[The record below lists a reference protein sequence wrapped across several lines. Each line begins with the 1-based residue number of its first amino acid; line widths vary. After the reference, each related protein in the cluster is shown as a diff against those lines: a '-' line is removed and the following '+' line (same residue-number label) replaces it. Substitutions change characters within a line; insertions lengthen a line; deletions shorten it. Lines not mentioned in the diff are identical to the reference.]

1 MIYCVLHS
9 IIQYIKDLIL
19 NYDDIVSNLMQEL
32 RRGTLIIAVL
42 SQLKKEEY
50 GYNLITKLKENGITV
65 EANTLYPLL
74 RRLENQRLLKSE
86 WNTKEDKPRKY
97 YSITEYGKEV
107 LKKSINHWKKFS
119 SSVNKII
126 DE

>member
-1 MIYCVLHS
+1 MYYIIY
-9 IIQYIKDLIL
+9 KDLIL

-32 RRGTLIIAVL
+32 RRGTLIIVVL

-74 RRLENQRLLKSE
+74 RRLENQGLLKSE

-97 YSITEYGKEV
+97 YSITKDGKEV
-107 LKKSINHWKKFS
+107 LKKFIHHWKDFS
-119 SSVNKII
+119 SNVNKII
-126 DE
+126 D

>member
-1 MIYCVLHS
+1 M
-9 IIQYIKDLIL
+9 L
-19 NYDDIVSNLMQEL
+19 NHDDIVSNLMQEL
-32 RRGTLIIAVL
+32 RRGILIIVVL

-50 GYNLITKLKENGITV
+50 GYNLITKLKENGITI

-74 RRLENQRLLKSE
+74 RRLENQLLLKSE

>member
-1 MIYCVLHS
+1 M
-9 IIQYIKDLIL
+9 

-74 RRLENQRLLKSE
+74 SKCFARQF
-86 WNTKEDKPRKY
+86 PRNPSAPVTTAVFISY
-97 YSITEYGKEV
+97 
-107 LKKSINHWKKFS
+107 LFS
-119 SSVNKII
+119 SIVKLQSLSFK
-126 DE
+126 

>member
-1 MIYCVLHS
+1 M
-9 IIQYIKDLIL
+9 

-32 RRGTLIIAVL
+32 RRGTLIIVVL

-50 GYNLITKLKENGITV
+50 GYNLIAKLKEHGITV

-74 RRLENQRLLKSE
+74 RRLENQGLLKSQ

-97 YSITEYGKEV
+97 YLITEDGNKF
-107 LKKSINHWKKFS
+107 LKKAVNHWKEFS
-119 SSVNKII
+119 SNINKII
-126 DE
+126 NE

>member
-1 MIYCVLHS
+1 M
-9 IIQYIKDLIL
+9 L

-32 RRGTLIIAVL
+32 RRGILIIVVL

>member
-1 MIYCVLHS
+1 M
-9 IIQYIKDLIL
+9 L

-32 RRGTLIIAVL
+32 RRGTLIIVVL

-65 EANTLYPLL
+65 ETNTLYPLL
-74 RRLENQRLLKSE
+74 RRLENQGLLKSE

-97 YSITEYGKEV
+97 YLITEYGKEV

-119 SSVNKII
+119 YSVNKII

>member
-1 MIYCVLHS
+1 M
-9 IIQYIKDLIL
+9 

-32 RRGTLIIAVL
+32 RRGTLIIVVL

-74 RRLENQRLLKSE
+74 RVNG
-86 WNTKEDKPRKY
+86 
-97 YSITEYGKEV
+97 I
-107 LKKSINHWKKFS
+107 LKKINQE
-119 SSVNKII
+119 NII
-126 DE
+126 L